1 MLFIA
6 HYAAKKHSRLGNN
19 VSFTT
24 RVHERVNEQT
34 NERVAWLY
42 THSRTSVQFEAKES
56 GVIWNA
62 SNEHVLLFVYRV
74 GSL

>member
-24 RVHERVNEQT
+24 RVRET
-34 NERVAWLY
+34 NERNDYGRLTGKALRL
-42 THSRTSVQFEAKES
+42 SRDAHLRAAES
-56 GVIWNA
+56 GVI
-62 SNEHVLLFVYRV
+62 SNSSDVRVLL
-74 GSL
+74 